1 MILTTHSIVGAG
13 IVNLFPNNPAVGFGL
28 SLASHYLLDM
38 IPHKDYEVG
47 ALIDNESRTVK
58 SFFNNFKSFL
68 HLVFVGVDFFAGVIL
83 CILIY
88 VRDEKTA
95 YLTALGVLGG
105 VLPDFFQLLYLKY
118 KNRPLN
124 SIQKVHDHVHNRAKP
139 ITGYL
144 SQFLTVIIFVS
155 LYFLFK

>member
-1 MILTTHSIVGAG
+1 MILTTHSIIGAG
-13 IVNLFPNNPAVGFGL
+13 IVNLFPNNPTAGFGL
-28 SLASHYLLDM
+28 ALASHYLLDM

-47 ALIDNESRTVK
+47 AFIDSESKTVK
-58 SFFNNFKSFL
+58 SVFNNFKSFL
-68 HLVFVGVDFFAGVIL
+68 HLTLVGIDFFVGVIL
-83 CILIY
+83 CVLFY

-95 YLTALGVLGG
+95 YLAAVGVLGG

-118 KNRPLN
+118 KNGPLN
-124 SIQKVHDHVHNRAKP
+124 SIQKVHDSVHNRAKP

-155 LYFLFK
+155 IYFFIK